1 MMKFQIFFVTILSL
15 SLWQCEKDDICSES
29 TPTTPK
35 LIIRFYDFDNPDTLK
50 DVENLKVYGI
60 DESGNQIEINGLGIV
75 TTDSLVLPL
84 PTHLNEVQFE
94 MFKGYENSET
104 PGNKDVVLTGFQ
116 TNDIY
121 VSRACGFKTHYS
133 ELSAQNTADSD
144 QWILNLEVIQT
155 EINNTIHAH
164 VKVYH

>member
-1 MMKFQIFFVTILSL
+1 MTILSL

-121 VSRACGFKTHYS
+121 VSRACGF
-133 ELSAQNTADSD
+133 
-144 QWILNLEVIQT
+144 
-155 EINNTIHAH
+155 
-164 VKVYH
+164 